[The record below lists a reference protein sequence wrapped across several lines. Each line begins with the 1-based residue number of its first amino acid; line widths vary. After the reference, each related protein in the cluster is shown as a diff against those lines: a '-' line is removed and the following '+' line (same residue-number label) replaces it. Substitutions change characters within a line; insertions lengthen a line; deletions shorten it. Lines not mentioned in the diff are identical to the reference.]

1 MTTFTNMYR
10 KGGML
15 MALAL
20 SLSLAGC
27 NDFLEEQVPQGTLTQ
42 EEVKDP
48 KQIDNLVVS
57 AYAGLLRT

>member
-1 MTTFTNMYR
+1 MTIFTNMYR

-27 NDFLEEQVPQGTLTQ
+27 NDFLEEQVP
-42 EEVKDP
+42 
-48 KQIDNLVVS
+48 
-57 AYAGLLRT
+57 